1 MKNPRIL
8 AIETSCDET
17 AAAILIGSKIVSNI
31 VYSQLALHQKTKGIV
46 PEVASRAHI
55 EKIISVIKQ
64 ALSDARVRPSQIDF
78 IAVTV
83 GPGLIGSL
91 LVGVDTAKAL
101 AYVLKKPIIP
111 INHIE
116 AHLYAN
122 FGGGKIWKIRNPTF
136 VPSSGRGKSEI
147 RNIFPAIG
155 MVVSGGHTSIIL
167 MRGHGDYKLLGTTI
181 DDAAGEAFDKVAKI
195 LNLSYP
201 GGPSISLEAKRAER
215 KGKKIYFPRPMIN
228 SSDFNFSFSGLK
240 TAVLYKI
247 RELGLEKTKKLKPEL
262 VYQFQKALVE
272 VLVEKVAKAAR
283 IYKAKT
289 IILGGGVVANELLR
303 FEMRKKVKNLKPK
316 INLLIPDLELC
327 TDNAVIIGICAYY
340 RYLTNKNDLKDFK
353 SIKVN
358 LNPKL

>member
-1 MKNPRIL
+1 MKNPKIL

-17 AAAILIGSKIVSNI
+17 AAAILFGSKIRSNVI
-31 VYSQLALHQKTKGIV
+31 YSQLALYQKTKGIV

-64 ALSDARVRPSQIDF
+64 ALSDAKVRPSQIDL

-91 LVGVDTAKAL
+91 LVGVDTARSL
-101 AYVLKKPIIP
+101 AYLLNRPIIP

-116 AHLYAN
+116 AHLYAV
-122 FGGGKIWKIRNPTF
+122 FVKKIQSRK
-136 VPSSGRGKSEI
+136 
-147 RNIFPAIG
+147 IFPAIA
-155 MVVSGGHTSIIL
+155 MVVSGGHTSILL
-167 MRGHGDYKLLGTTI
+167 MRGHGNYKLLGMTI

-201 GGPSISLEAKRAER
+201 GGPSISLEAKRAKR

-240 TAVLYKI
+240 TAVLYKV
-247 RELGLEKTKKLKPEL
+247 RELGLKKTKKLKPEL
-262 VYQFQKALVE
+262 AYQFQKALVE
-272 VLVEKVAKAAR
+272 VLVEKVTKAAR
-283 IYKAKT
+283 KYKAKT

-316 INLLIPDLELC
+316 INLLIPDLNLC
-327 TDNAVIIGICAYY
+327 TDNAVIVGICGYY
-340 RYLTNKNDLKDFK
+340 KYKTFKNCLSNWQK
-353 SIKVN
+353 IKVN
-358 LNPKL
+358 LNPDL

>member
-1 MKNPRIL
+1 MKNPKIL

-17 AAAILIGSKIVSNI
+17 AAAILIGSEIVSNT

-55 EKIISVIKQ
+55 EKIISVVKQ

-101 AYVLKKPIIP
+101 AYVLQKPIIP

-122 FGGGKIWKIRNPTF
+122 FVTNKIRKIQ
-136 VPSSGRGKSEI
+136 KSKSQI
-147 RNIFPAIG
+147 QNTFPAICL
-155 MVVSGGHTSIIL
+155 VVSGGHTSILL

-181 DDAAGEAFDKVAKI
+181 DDAAGEAFDKVARI

-201 GGPSISLEAKRAER
+201 GGPNISLEAKRAR
-215 KGKKIYFPRPMIN
+215 RRGKEIHFPRPMIN
-228 SSDFNFSFSGLK
+228 SSDYNFSFSGLK
-240 TAVLYKI
+240 TAVLYKVQG
-247 RELGLEKTKKLKPEL
+247 LSLEKAKKLKPEL
-262 VYQFQKALVE
+262 AYHFQKAIVE

-283 IYKAKT
+283 KYEAKT

-303 FEMRKKVKNLKPK
+303 SEMRKKVKNLKPK
-316 INLLIPDLELC
+316 INLLISDLKLC
-327 TDNAVIIGICAYY
+327 TDNAAIVGICGYY
-340 RYLTNKNDLKDFK
+340 KYKTFKNCLSTWQGIRID
-353 SIKVN
+353 
-358 LNPKL
+358 LNPDL